1 MYELLLIIPLFF
13 AFTLYSRIVKIRSF
27 DHIGF
32 ILTIWLVASF
42 CGYLYSTSNIY
53 YQGKGKVTI
62 GAIIYMLVMFYI
74 TMRPIKKSQM
84 LTPQNYIVN
93 NSPIATWAMYI
104 LAACS
109 FLPFLENIAHLGSGN
124 TITTLSDNYGAQS
137 LSSSF
142 DSRAHMSWIG
152 ARLNSVTLL
161 CKYITP
167 FLLMNYLT
175 TTKKKKKWVIIGL
188 IMGIFNPAV
197 YMFNIGSRWV
207 AIEDVFFLTY
217 LFLLYR
223 KIIPTQISRYIQII
237 FISIA
242 CILAIGII
250 SITIGRFEDT
260 NYELSEWIYR
270 YVGEGFANFC
280 TDMWHTN
287 HTANGMHI
295 FRAFYDDAITK
306 LNNLM
311 GIRMYV
317 FYTYIGDFFADWGS
331 IGCIMICLLLGIIGK
346 KIFSYK
352 VYKIHNIFICS
363 MYCKIF
369 LTGFMYIPYMNTL
382 PALIIA
388 SIFFYL
394 QNTRKHY

>member
-1 MYELLLIIPLFF
+1 
-13 AFTLYSRIVKIRSF
+13 
-27 DHIGF
+27 
-32 ILTIWLVASF
+32 
-42 CGYLYSTSNIY
+42 
-53 YQGKGKVTI
+53 
-62 GAIIYMLVMFYI
+62 
-74 TMRPIKKSQM
+74 
-84 LTPQNYIVN
+84 
-93 NSPIATWAMYI
+93 
-104 LAACS
+104 
-109 FLPFLENIAHLGSGN
+109 
-124 TITTLSDNYGAQS
+124 
-137 LSSSF
+137 
-142 DSRAHMSWIG
+142 
-152 ARLNSVTLL
+152 
-161 CKYITP
+161 
-167 FLLMNYLT
+167 
-175 TTKKKKKWVIIGL
+175 
-188 IMGIFNPAV
+188 MGIFNPAV

-346 KIFSYK
+346 KYFLIKY
-352 VYKIHNIFICS
+352 IRFI
-363 MYCKIF
+363 IF
-369 LTGFMYIPYMNTL
+369 LFVPCIVRYFLLGLCISPT
-382 PALIIA
+382 
-388 SIFFYL
+388 
-394 QNTRKHY
+394 